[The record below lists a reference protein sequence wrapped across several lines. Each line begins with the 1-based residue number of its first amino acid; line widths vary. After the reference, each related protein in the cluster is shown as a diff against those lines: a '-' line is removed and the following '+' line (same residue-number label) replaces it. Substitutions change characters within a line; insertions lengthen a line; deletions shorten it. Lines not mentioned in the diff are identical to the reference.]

1 VAWVYILR
9 CCDGSLYVGHTDD
22 VERREREHQEGR
34 GGGYTRKRRPVRVV
48 YQEEFP
54 TVEVAIDREHQ
65 IKRWSGKKKEAL
77 IASDTQILKLLSRSH
92 QKR

>member
-1 VAWVYILR
+1 
-9 CCDGSLYVGHTDD
+9 
-22 VERREREHQEGR
+22 
-34 GGGYTRKRRPVRVV
+34 V

-77 IASDTQILKLLSRSH
+77 VAYDTHTLKLLSRSH